1 MFTIDN
7 AASTERV
14 AAAEKSWSRK
24 LSLRSRGRFE
34 RTCDR
39 RIPPLRRSHNH
50 EGPGIRQVTS
60 GYMTSGCMTCVLP
73 GARAL
78 AATSTRARYQPLI
91 AITNTR

>member
-91 AITNTR
+91 AITNT